1 MNGPTVPRWHA
12 RVLDAVD
19 GVRRRRNR
27 AGADQSGYLLLYV
40 LGIIGLTSV
49 LVIALL
55 GLALTS
61 AKVAAMEAR
70 LARESRAADGALEA
84 QIADIASRGGDVCG
98 NSATWPRTVEGSA
111 DGPAVEVT
119 CDFGG
124 VSDNPDADLPGPDVS
139 VVGAGGADDDYQGGL
154 TAPTVAGVSNPNLV
168 VTATDHPAGFASD
181 VFVAGGAAPARSSGS
196 PAVDVAGQYEQGA
209 AVGGSGCGALA
220 AAGAHRIDDAGGQ
233 GEPTCGSVRPIT
245 VATPAATDAVPFVT
259 GRAMTCPNVELD
271 PGAYLPADITR
282 LNAILSGN
290 EPCTVVFKP
299 GGVHYLDV
307 FDATR
312 SGADRFVL
320 TISNKNVKVIGGVP
334 SSPLTFPNACV
345 NAAGSPGVQLLL
357 SGRSAIR
364 HTGGQVALCPDRTTG
379 SALPVL
385 QQTSSSDSQPR
396 FVSATSSSF
405 TNVGN
410 LDPSSSGWAT
420 TNVCGGSGPDDW
432 YVWGDIW
439 TGLTFYPRCWD
450 RSFSSTWSSTGVG
463 PLASAKVLLEAR
475 QMPQNLPSVGFDDPG
490 SFHNVDLGVRFTVS
504 GPWGSC
510 TTEDMKAGRAYSAT
524 LSYELRHNV
533 SGNTCYADL
542 TDQSQLDGATVTATF
557 FRFNV
562 PGNGLVGV
570 RLDLRNLRIETNSFT
585 AAVSGAGAADS
596 DWVQTADAITADNAS
611 ARVDQ
616 PTNAGLTWLPGNGV
630 WVTPGDTT
638 SMTLTG
644 LSVPAGLEPTD
655 HLSRLG
661 VTFRGPADQ
670 TSYLADPIDNGL
682 IQVEL
687 VDASGQTVC
696 STAEDT
702 VTKAYTQSNQ
712 YLRFDLI
719 APGNCGQLRTV
730 GQLDG
735 LNLELTYRVGCAV
748 FSLTGMPVYDVNGN
762 CVSVPLPKVDEVA
775 LSVGTDTV
783 TGRPPY
789 SSVTTNTAD
798 STSFDVFGPV
808 LLPLSDLD
816 VHYSGPTSWPG
827 GFGRPTFEG
836 PLQVHGLGVD
846 QAGAEQ
852 GVVCCVV
859 GRDAAVLVARVNGQV
874 RAQAAVRVNPAAVGS
889 PTARRPVDVLSW
901 KLCNRVGC

>member
-1 MNGPTVPRWHA
+1 MSAITHA
-12 RVLDAVD
+12 LVSSVAAA
-19 GVRRRRNR
+19 RRRRAR
-27 AGADQSGYLLLYV
+27 AQGDQSGYLLIYV
-40 LGIIGLTSV
+40 LGVIGLTSV

-84 QIADIASRGGDVCG
+84 QVADIASRGGDVCG
-98 NSATWPRTVEGSA
+98 NSSTWPRTVEASGT
-111 DGPAVEVT
+111 GPEVEVT

-124 VSDNPDADLPGPDVS
+124 VSDDPDADLPGPDVQ
-139 VVGAGGADDDYQGGL
+139 VVGAGGAADSYQGGL
-154 TAPTVAGVSNPNLV
+154 LPAPSISGVADPTVV
-168 VTATDHPAGFASD
+168 VKASGHPAQFASD
-181 VFVAGGAAPARSSGS
+181 LFVAGGAAPNRTGGS

-245 VATPAATDAVPFVT
+245 AVAPVAVDAVPYVT
-259 GRAMTCPNVELD
+259 GRAMTCPNVQLD

-290 EPCTVVFKP
+290 EDCTVVFKP

-320 TISNKNVKVIGGVP
+320 TISNKNAKVIGGIP
-334 SSPLTFPNACV
+334 TSPLTFPNACV
-345 NAAGSPGVQLLL
+345 NAPGSGGVQLVL
-357 SGRSAIR
+357 SGRSAISR
-364 HTGGQVALCPDRTTG
+364 TGGQVALCPDRTTG

-385 QQTSSSDSQPR
+385 QQSSSSDSQPR

-405 TNVGN
+405 THPEN
-410 LDPSSSGWAT
+410 LDPANSGWAT
-420 TNVCGGSGPDDW
+420 TNVCGGTGPDDW

-439 TGLTFYPRCWD
+439 TGLVLYPRCWE
-450 RSFSSTWSSTGVG
+450 RSFASTWSSTGVG
-463 PLASAKVLLEAR
+463 PLASAQVQLDM
-475 QMPQNLPSVGFDDPG
+475 QQSPQNFKWLGFDDPG

-510 TTEDMKAGRAYSAT
+510 TTEDMKAGRSYSAT
-524 LSYELRHNV
+524 LSYELRNNV
-533 SGNTCYADL
+533 AGNTCYGTL
-542 TDQSQLDGATVTATF
+542 TDQAQLDGATVTATF

-562 PGNGLVGV
+562 PGNGLVGI
-570 RLDLRNLRIETNSFT
+570 RLDVRNLRIETNSV
-585 AAVSGAGAADS
+585 AVAPTGAGAADAV
-596 DWVQTADAITADNAS
+596 WQTPANALAADNAVAS
-611 ARVDQ
+611 VTQDAI
-616 PTNAGLTWLPGNGV
+616 GFTWLPGGGV
-630 WVTPGDTT
+630 WVTPGTTT
-638 SMTLTG
+638 SMVLTG
-644 LSVPAGLEPTD
+644 LDVPAELRSSD

-661 VTFRGPADQ
+661 VTLRGPANQ
-670 TSYLADPIDNGL
+670 VSYLADPVDNGL
-682 IQVEL
+682 TRVEL
-687 VDASGQTVC
+687 VNSAGQVVC

-712 YLRFDLI
+712 YLRYDLI
-719 APGNCGQLRTV
+719 APGNCAGLRTV

-735 LNLELTYRVGCAV
+735 LDLKLTFRVGCAIL
-748 FSLTGMPVYDVNGN
+748 SLTNSPVYGPDGR
-762 CVSVPLPKVDEVA
+762 CASVPLPKVDA
-775 LSVGTDTV
+775 LSLSVGTDTV

-789 SSVTTNTAD
+789 SSVTTNVAD
-798 STSFDVFGPV
+798 STSFDAFGPV
-808 LLPLSDLD
+808 ALPLSDLD
-816 VHYSGPTSWPG
+816 VRYTGTTSWPG
-827 GFGRPTFEG
+827 GFSRPTFEG
-836 PLQVHGLGVD
+836 PLQVHGLGVE
-846 QAGAEQ
+846 QAGTEP

-859 GRDAAVLVARVNGQV
+859 GRDAAVLVARVDGQV
-874 RAQAAVRVNPAAVGS
+874 RAQAAVRVNPATTGS

-901 KLCNRVGC
+901 KLCSRVGC